1 MWRPAPANAGVAAW
15 HGRPRIFECGGAA
28 RAGAP
33 GERADGDPVVSVDT
47 KKKDL
52 VGDFHN
58 GGREWR
64 PKGEPEKVRM
74 HDFKDAE
81 LGKAIPYG
89 VYDVGADAGWVSMG
103 VDHDTASFAAPHP
116 ANRAPRGALRQ

>member
-1 MWRPAPANAGVAAW
+1 M
-15 HGRPRIFECGGAA
+15 
-28 RAGAP
+28 
-33 GERADGDPVVSVDT
+33 VSVDT
-47 KKKDL
+47 KKKEL

-58 GGREWR
+58 VGREWR

-89 VYDVGADAGWVSMG
+89 VCDVGADAGWVSMG
-103 VDHDTASFAAPHP
+103 VDHDTASFAAPRP